1 MARID
6 LGKVKFKWRGDF
18 DTLVAYEADDV
29 VRYAG
34 NVYIFIAD
42 HPAGAWTPSHV
53 ELMINGQSPVTTQGD
68 LIQGD
73 SGGNEVRLP
82 IGTAGQVLKVDSA
95 GTSAEW
101 ANAQPAG
108 VTLRKRHIEDYT
120 AGPFAFSSTSYQWL
134 NGVHIANYTP
144 EFATTSSGKIK
155 FVCHFQKGY
164 VNGHAMLHM
173 RMRVDTTEYTLRSD
187 DYNTTHSSP
196 VTVEFWAD
204 GWTGAK
210 NIGVY
215 ARAYSGS
222 HYPRIHVPYYMDGTS
237 TGGSASYF
245 AKPTLYVEEWT

>member
-34 NVYIFIAD
+34 NVYVFIAD

-73 SGGNEVRLP
+73 SSGAEVRLP
-82 IGTAGQVLKVDSA
+82 IGTAGQVLKVNAA
-95 GTSAEW
+95 GTDAEW
-101 ANAQPAG
+101 AAAQPAG
-108 VTLRKRHIEDYT
+108 LTLRKRSFFDYT
-120 AGPFAFSSTSYQWL
+120 AGRFMFNQLSYVWL
-134 NGVHIANYTP
+134 NGAHYPNYTP
-144 EFATTSSGKIK
+144 QFATTASSKVK
-155 FVCHFQKGY
+155 FIAHFQKSF

-173 RMRVDTTEYTLRSD
+173 RYRVDTTEYSLRSSD
-187 DYNTTHSSP
+187 ISATHSTP
-196 VTVEFWAD
+196 EHVEFWAD

-215 ARAYSGS
+215 ARTYSSGN
-222 HYPRIHVPYYMDGTS
+222 YPEIHQPHYMDGVGAGT
-237 TGGSASYF
+237 TAAYF
-245 AKPTLYVEEWT
+245 AKPMIYVEEWT